1 MKELSFAHFLNESYL
16 IRRATGEASGD
27 VWFGVGTFGTTE
39 DAMQGLG
46 NCYRMKVR
54 DTECG
59 NIEAGEFLDRE
70 IIAQAI
76 NTGSDVANIQ
86 FDLQIGKSNKQWGC
100 RRPRPEYPDL
110 CRFLQMMLQI
120 MI

>member
-1 MKELSFAHFLNESYL
+1 MKELSSAHFFNESYL
-16 IRRATGEASGD
+16 TRRATGEASGD

-100 RRPRPEYPDL
+100 RRPRPE
-110 CRFLQMMLQI
+110 
-120 MI
+120 

>member
-1 MKELSFAHFLNESYL
+1 
-16 IRRATGEASGD
+16 
-27 VWFGVGTFGTTE
+27 
-39 DAMQGLG
+39 MQGLG

-86 FDLQIGKSNKQWGC
+86 FDLQIGKPNKWWGY
-100 RRPRPEYPDL
+100 RRPRIVTVSPNYGTNFGTRQLTHD
-110 CRFLQMMLQI
+110 CN
-120 MI
+120 